1 MSNGK
6 VYLIGAG
13 PGDPALLTC
22 RAKQLLSECDVVCYD
37 KLVSA
42 AILASVPDHVELHK
56 VGYRG
61 YQGCHIDYG
70 MHPDVMEFALAGKSV
85 ARLKAGDPCIFGR
98 TTEEC
103 RDLIANDVPYEIVPG
118 ITAALG
124 AAAYSGFPLTSG
136 GVASSVTFVSGHQ
149 HSKTIASWGELGR
162 SGGTLVLYMGAKKL
176 AEHAKNLIANGRN
189 SETPVA
195 FISSATSADHH
206 CITGTLANISERVDM
221 LEQTGP
227 ALVVVGEVVAQSK
240 ELDWRKSL
248 PLAGSRFLVCGSHN
262 GLSHITNSGGE
273 VINVAKLPTESFVDE
288 EDLVFFST
296 QQELAFDNLATF
308 ELWWQALAEH
318 EWDIRQFSMPI
329 SSNDESVRQAL
340 TKYGIR
346 AKQTSE
352 QALILTLDASKV
364 FGEQKNYYQI
374 GCRKNKALGYDLPQV
389 DWVLVEDIS
398 VVQSIIEYHPEAL
411 VKAKLVPLNK
421 EVSRWALENGYLSKE
436 GAQFLEPISD
446 SALSAL
452 ERLTDNECAHV
463 A

>member
-42 AILASVPDHVELHK
+42 AILASVPDHVELHQ

-103 RDLIANDVPYEIVPG
+103 RDLIANNVPYEIVPG

-176 AEHAKNLIANGRN
+176 AEHANNLIANGR
-189 SETPVA
+189 SPETSVA

-206 CITGTLANISERVDM
+206 CITGTLANIAERVKM
-221 LEQTGP
+221 QEQTGP
-227 ALVVVGEVVAQSK
+227 ALVVVGDVVAQNT
-240 ELDWRKSL
+240 ELDWRKDL
-248 PLAGSRFLVCGSHN
+248 PLAGSRFLVCGSHEN
-262 GLSHITNSGGE
+262 LTYITNSGGE
-273 VINVAKLPTESFVDE
+273 VIHVSKLSTDSFIDE
-288 EDLVFFST
+288 EDLSFFAT
-296 QQELAFDNLATF
+296 QQELAFDDLAAF
-308 ELWWQALAEH
+308 ELWWQALIDLK
-318 EWDIRQFSMPI
+318 WDIRKFSMPI
-329 SSNDESVRQAL
+329 SSNDKFVRQAL
-340 TKYGIR
+340 AQYGIK
-346 AKQTSE
+346 AEKTSK
-352 QALILTLDASKV
+352 QALILTLDAGKV

-374 GCRKNKALGYDLPQV
+374 GRRITKALGYDLPSV
-389 DWVLVEDIS
+389 DWVLVEDI
-398 VVQSIIEYHPEAL
+398 VVLQSIMEHHPEAL
-411 VKAKLVPLNK
+411 AKAKLVPLSE
-421 EVSRWALENGYLSKE
+421 EVKNWGLANGYISVE
-436 GAQFLEPISD
+436 DVQFAELVSHSVLIGFNQPVKS
-446 SALSAL
+446 
-452 ERLTDNECAHV
+452 ECSHA